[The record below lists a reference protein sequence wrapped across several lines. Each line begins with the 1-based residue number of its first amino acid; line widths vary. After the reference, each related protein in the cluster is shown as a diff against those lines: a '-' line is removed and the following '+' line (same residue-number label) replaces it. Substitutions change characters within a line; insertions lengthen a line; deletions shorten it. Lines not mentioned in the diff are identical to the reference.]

1 MENNEKPQQR
11 KRRYKE
17 EPNGNLELKNTVT
30 EIKILTDGLSSRMG
44 KTKERINEVEDTT
57 VEIIQSEQHR
67 ENRLGEEMNRI
78 LETCG
83 TITKDPA
90 FVLFESWNEERGA
103 ENEYE
108 EIKAENF
115 LKLTRNINIQI

>member
-44 KTKERINEVEDTT
+44 KTKERINELEQNKLPNLNRGKCK
-57 VEIIQSEQHR
+57 INRASETY
-67 ENRLGEEMNRI
+67 E
-78 LETCG
+78 
-83 TITKDPA
+83 TITK
-90 FVLFESWNEERGA
+90 G
-103 ENEYE
+103 
-108 EIKAENF
+108 
-115 LKLTRNINIQI
+115 LTCISL

>member
-1 MENNEKPQQR
+1 MDSAAEWGRQR
-11 KRRYKE
+11 KESMK
-17 EPNGNLELKNTVT
+17 LK
-30 EIKILTDGLSSRMG
+30 IQQQKLSSLSNIEKIDWG
-44 KTKERINEVEDTT
+44 KKY
-57 VEIIQSEQHR
+57 
-67 ENRLGEEMNRI
+67 NRI

>member
-67 ENRLGEEMNRI
+67 ENRLGEEI
-78 LETCG
+78 
-83 TITKDPA
+83 
-90 FVLFESWNEERGA
+90 
-103 ENEYE
+103 
-108 EIKAENF
+108 
-115 LKLTRNINIQI
+115 

>member
-1 MENNEKPQQR
+1 MENNEKPPQR

-44 KTKERINEVEDTT
+44 KTKERINEVEDAT

>member
-44 KTKERINEVEDTT
+44 TTKERINEVE
-57 VEIIQSEQHR
+57 ERPIKLRCPICLLSSQQMEAS
-67 ENRLGEEMNRI
+67 
-78 LETCG
+78 LE
-83 TITKDPA
+83 K
-90 FVLFESWNEERGA
+90 
-103 ENEYE
+103 
-108 EIKAENF
+108 K
-115 LKLTRNINIQI
+115 KK